1 MSTKLHH
8 GFRVPQLVTL
18 VDVQLWWRKLSDQL
32 ELVREAAIRKLLT
45 EETLLYFDCDALG
58 IPREKPE
65 CTPRFAALMHISDK
79 IEAAIHSATRSPGYD
94 FEFSVALLP
103 SAHGTLALVFTECSE
118 LFDAFGKSELV
129 APYPYWNSHDRPDD
143 LTDAEWDERGATWG
157 AALGR
162 GVPCLSGPCVELS
175 HASGYGADLREI
187 PVRDVEK
194 LAAHFAHAFVRDEYL
209 RSLPKDTFQTQCVGT
224 VLREAET
231 FASEGEGAEKSRTLT
246 AEYAAKLTAQP
257 TIEQLN
263 RQP

>member
-8 GFRVPQLVTL
+8 GFRVSHLITL
-18 VDVQLWWRKLSDQL
+18 DDVQVWWRKLSDNL
-32 ELVREAAIRKLLT
+32 ALVREAAIRKLLT

-79 IEAAIHSATRSPGYD
+79 IEATRHSATRSPSYD

-103 SAHGTLALVFTECSE
+103 SPHGTLALVFTECRE

-129 APYPYWNSHDRPDD
+129 QPYPYWDSHDRPND
-143 LTDAEWDERGATWG
+143 LTDDEWNERGAAWG

-162 GVPCLSGPCVELS
+162 GVPSLNGPCVELS
-175 HASGYGADLREI
+175 QACGYGADLREI

-194 LAAHFAHAFVRDEYL
+194 LAARFAHAFVRDEYL

-231 FASEGEGAEKSRTLT
+231 FASEGEGAEKTRTLT